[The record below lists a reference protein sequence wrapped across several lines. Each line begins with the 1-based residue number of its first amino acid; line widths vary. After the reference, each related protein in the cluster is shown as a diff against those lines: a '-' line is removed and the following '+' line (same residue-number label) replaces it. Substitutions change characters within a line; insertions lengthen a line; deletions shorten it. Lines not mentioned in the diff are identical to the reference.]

1 MLASALDPLAFTR
14 LLGEPLMAMTIPTTT
29 TTHSTTHAT
38 TQSQTSTEMA
48 HEQAPVGEKTSGVK
62 SETAAE
68 QACVKSEKVVGETE
82 AVNEHKE
89 PAEKVLMTM
98 EKACEYVPSEKSLG
112 ENGDQTVGQ
121 AVGGQGDAVEKAG
134 LQAETVSKQCTE

>member
-1 MLASALDPLAFTR
+1 
-14 LLGEPLMAMTIPTTT
+14 MAKTIPTTT
-29 TTHSTTHAT
+29 TTQSTTQSQ

-68 QACVKSEKVVGETE
+68 QACVKSEKVAKETE

-89 PAEKVLMTM
+89 PAEKEKVLMTM
-98 EKACEYVPSEKSLG
+98 EKACEYVPSEKTMG
-112 ENGDQTVGQ
+112 ANGDQTVGQ
-121 AVGGQGDAVEKAG
+121 AEGGQGGVVEKVG